1 MRPRPSHPSPHPTS
15 RTLSRARRT
24 ARAGCAGS
32 SLKLKGVG
40 KKCDMQCARA
50 VYMNEGPC
58 KAARGVRV
66 LGRPRTFRRPQNRP
80 SPREPIGESNPTASS
95 HTGDGAPARARMRA
109 ASVHT
114 RCAWRPGGEDRATK
128 KRAVR
133 VYGTAPLTHDLQVR
147 RKNGGKRR
155 DARPPGLGLR
165 GSVCRHG
172 SRATTGRRQLLSN
185 ARRRASYASVTRLA
199 RRNAARWPPDEAGSA
214 ENRPAPS
221 LPASTAGAPKPH
233 SKEDCFFSGV
243 KRRGSY
249 SSNVL
254 RL

>member
-1 MRPRPSHPSPHPTS
+1 MR
-15 RTLSRARRT
+15 
-24 ARAGCAGS
+24 
-32 SLKLKGVG
+32 
-40 KKCDMQCARA
+40 CARA

-66 LGRPRTFRRPQNRP
+66 LGRPRTFRRPKNRP

-155 DARPPGLGLR
+155 DARPPGLGGLAGQRVQAWVAGHNGEAPAPLQRAASCELR
-165 GSVCRHG
+165 IGDAACAPECR
-172 SRATTGRRQLLSN
+172 AL
-185 ARRRASYASVTRLA
+185 
-199 RRNAARWPPDEAGSA
+199 AAR
-214 ENRPAPS
+214 
-221 LPASTAGAPKPH
+221 
-233 SKEDCFFSGV
+233 
-243 KRRGSY
+243 
-249 SSNVL
+249 
-254 RL
+254 